1 MREDRAVAAHDI
13 NCEEALKHILAFID
27 HELADGEREGL
38 ERHLRACRSC
48 FSRAEFE
55 RQLKDKL
62 RGLTSNETADTTRDR
77 IKALIQTF

>member
-1 MREDRAVAAHDI
+1 VAANEI
-13 NCEEALKHILAFID
+13 NCEEALRHILAFID
-27 HELADGEREGL
+27 HELADAEREGL
-38 ERHLRACRSC
+38 ERHLQACRSC

-62 RGLTSNETADTTRDR
+62 RALASDDTSGTTRDR

>member
-1 MREDRAVAAHDI
+1 MAANEI
-13 NCEEALKHILAFID
+13 NCEEALKRIMAFID
-27 HELADGEREGL
+27 HELADPEREGL
-38 ERHLRACRSC
+38 EHHLRACRSC

-62 RGLTSNETADTTRDR
+62 RALSSGDASGATRDR

>member
-1 MREDRAVAAHDI
+1 MAANDI
-13 NCEEALKHILAFID
+13 NCEEALKRILAFID

-62 RGLTSNETADTTRDR
+62 RALASDDTSGTTRDR
-77 IKALIQTF
+77 IKTLIQSF

>member
-1 MREDRAVAAHDI
+1 VAANDI
-13 NCEEALKHILAFID
+13 NCEEALRQILAFID
-27 HELADGEREGL
+27 HELANDERESL

-62 RGLTSNETADTTRDR
+62 RGLASDDTSGTTRER
-77 IKALIQTF
+77 IKALIHTF

>member
-1 MREDRAVAAHDI
+1 MAANDI

-27 HELADGEREGL
+27 HELSDDEREGL

-62 RGLTSNETADTTRDR
+62 RGLASDDTPSTTRDR

>member
-1 MREDRAVAAHDI
+1 VAANDI
-13 NCEEALKHILAFID
+13 NCEEALKQMLAFID
-27 HELADGEREGL
+27 HELADDEREGL

-62 RGLTSNETADTTRDR
+62 RGLASDDTPGTTRDR

>member
-1 MREDRAVAAHDI
+1 VAANNI
-13 NCEEALKHILAFID
+13 NCEEALKQILAFID
-27 HELADGEREGL
+27 HELADGEREGV
-38 ERHLRACRSC
+38 ERHLQACRSC

-62 RGLTSNETADTTRDR
+62 RGLASDDTPDKARDR

>member
-1 MREDRAVAAHDI
+1 MVEMSEI
-13 NCEEALKHILAFID
+13 NCQEALKRILEFID
-27 HELADGEREGL
+27 HELADDERDGL

-48 FSRAEFE
+48 FSRVEFE

-62 RGLTSNETADTTRDR
+62 RALANDHTPDATRDR